1 MTSST
6 TRVRRR
12 ALDRSRLGESEIR
25 AIIERVK
32 GRVAAAEFAQ
42 HAGPAIRAS
51 DELAV
56 SEIEL
61 GDGIHATID
70 EAVKAARRAFMTH
83 RDLGLEKRKTIVES
97 MRAAMLREGERL
109 AYMAAEET
117 QIGRAEDKVIKNRLV
132 TIKTPGPED
141 LEPHVVTG
149 DAGMMITEYAPY
161 GVVASI
167 TPTTNPTS
175 TVINNS
181 ISIVSAGNAA
191 VFNVHPNAAM
201 VSVENIKLLNRAIVA
216 AGGPTDLITAT
227 LHPTLESAREVM
239 HHPEVR
245 VLLVTGGPGVVR
257 EALQTNKKAITAGPG
272 NPPAVVDQTAD
283 VEAAGRDILLGAS
296 FDNNVICTDE
306 KTTFVVDTVADRLV
320 QSMVA
325 NGAYRLKE
333 HELKRL
339 ERVIFREMGPPGKPG
354 MINPELIGKSASRIL
369 SEIGITVD
377 NDVRL
382 VVAEVPR
389 EHNLVWTEQM
399 MPVMPVVRV
408 HNVDDAIDLAVRSEH
423 GFRHTASIH
432 STNVDT
438 ITRMARAMNCSIFV
452 ANGPNYAGLGE
463 GGEGFTSFSIA
474 SPTGEGLTRP
484 RHFSRVRRISVVGA
498 LRIV

>member
-1 MTSST
+1 
-6 TRVRRR
+6 
-12 ALDRSRLGESEIR
+12 LDRSRLTDSEIQ

-32 GRVAAAEFAQ
+32 GRVAAAEFAAR
-42 HAGPAIRAS
+42 AGPALRAG
-51 DELAV
+51 DELSV
-56 SEIEL
+56 SEVEL

-70 EAVKAARRAFMTH
+70 QAVAAAKAAFASYQEM
-83 RDLGLEKRKTIVES
+83 GLEGRKTVIEG

-117 QIGRAEDKVIKNRLV
+117 GLGRAEDKVVKNRLV
-132 TIKTPGPED
+132 TTKTPGPED

-161 GVVASI
+161 GVIASI

-175 TVINNS
+175 TIINNS
-181 ISIVSAGNAA
+181 ISIVSAGNAV
-191 VFNVHPNAAM
+191 VFNVHPNASL

-216 AGGPTDLITAT
+216 AGGPANLITAVPK
-227 LHPTLESAREVM
+227 PTLESAREVM
-239 HHPEVR
+239 HHPDVR
-245 VLLVTGGPGVVR
+245 VLLVTGGPGVVK
-257 EALQTNKKAITAGPG
+257 EALNTNKKVIAAGPG

-283 VEAAGRDILLGAS
+283 VEAAGRDIVMGAS

-306 KTTFVVDTVADRLV
+306 KTTIVVDTVADRLV

-325 NGAYRLKE
+325 AGAYRLKE
-333 HELKRL
+333 HEIKRL
-339 ERVIFREMGPPGKPG
+339 DRVIFKEMGPPDKPG
-354 MINPELIGKSASRIL
+354 VINPAWIGQSAARIL

-389 EHNLVWTEQM
+389 EHSLVWTEQM

-408 HNVDDAIDLAVRSEH
+408 QNVDDAIDLAVRSEH

-432 STNVDT
+432 SSNVDT

-452 ANGPNYAGLGE
+452 ANGPNFSGLGE

-474 SPTGEGLTRP
+474 SPTGEGLSRP
-484 RHFSRVRRISVVGA
+484 RHFARARRVTVVGA

>member
-1 MTSST
+1 M
-6 TRVRRR
+6 
-12 ALDRSRLGESEIR
+12 
-25 AIIERVK
+25 K
-32 GRVAAAEFAQ
+32 GRVAAAEFAAR
-42 HAGPAIRAS
+42 AGPTLRAG

-61 GDGIHATID
+61 GDGIHLTIE
-70 EAVKAARRAFMTH
+70 EAVKAARRAFMDY
-83 RDLGLEKRKTIVES
+83 REMGLEARKTIVGS

-117 QIGRAEDKVIKNRLV
+117 GIGRAEDKVVKNRLV
-132 TIKTPGPED
+132 TTKTPGPED

-149 DAGMMITEYAPY
+149 DSGMMVTEYAPY
-161 GVVASI
+161 GVIASI

-175 TVINNS
+175 TIINNS

-191 VFNVHPNAAM
+191 IFNVHPNAAM
-201 VSVENIKLLNRAIVA
+201 VSVENIKLLNRAIVS
-216 AGGPTDLITAT
+216 AGGPQDLITAT
-227 LHPTLESAREVM
+227 PQPTLETAREVM
-239 HHPEVR
+239 HHPDVR
-245 VLLVTGGPGVVR
+245 VLLVTGGPGVVK
-257 EALQTNKKAITAGPG
+257 EALKTSKKAITAGPG

-283 VEAAGRDILLGAS
+283 VEAAGRDIFLGAS

-306 KTTFVVDTVADRLV
+306 KTTIVVDTVADRLV
-320 QSMVA
+320 QSMMS
-325 NGAYRLKE
+325 NGSYRLKE

-339 ERVIFREMGPPGKPG
+339 ERVIFREMGPPNKPG
-354 MINPELIGKSASRIL
+354 MINPEWIGKSAQRIL
-369 SEIGITVD
+369 SEIGVTVD
-377 NDVRL
+377 HDVRL

-408 HNVDDAIDLAVRSEH
+408 QNVDDAIDLAVKSEH

-452 ANGPNYAGLGE
+452 ANGPNYSGLGE

-474 SPTGEGLTRP
+474 SPTGEGMTRP